1 MNPKTNFSFELHY
14 PADAATP
21 YAQRDAVMTSMG
33 PALQALFAGQDS
45 AAAVTVNDSQKGSHH
60 KILELVS
67 TLDDAQIAAVL
78 KTFSDKHGLAI
89 QALE

>member
-21 YAQRDAVMTSMG
+21 YAQRDAVMAAMG
-33 PALQALFAGQDS
+33 PALQTLFAGQDS
-45 AAAVTVNDSQKGSHH
+45 AAVVTVNDSQKGSHN
-60 KILELVS
+60 KILELVT
-67 TLDDAQIAAVL
+67 TLDDVQIAAIL
-78 KTFSDKHGLAI
+78 KAFSDKHGLSI